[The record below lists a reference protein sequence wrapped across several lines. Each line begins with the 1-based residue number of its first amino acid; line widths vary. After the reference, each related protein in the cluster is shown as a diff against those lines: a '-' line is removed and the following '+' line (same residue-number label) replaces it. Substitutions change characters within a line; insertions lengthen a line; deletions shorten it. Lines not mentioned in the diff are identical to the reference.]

1 MKVFFLCRISV
12 FSHGGKFLLFY
23 VFFWRSSCWDVHFIA
38 VSQTPPIIQLGQLN
52 FTRQNFQE
60 FSMSLA
66 FLHKSCVVDF
76 KDTRHRPTE
85 TLFHLL
91 FNRINIS
98 LESAAST
105 ASSYSATVHF
115 LSTLSLAF
123 QRQFTVLSIY
133 QRD

>member
-1 MKVFFLCRISV
+1 MLNLN
-12 FSHGGKFLLFY
+12 KFLLFY
-23 VFFWRSSCWDVHFIA
+23 VFFLA
-38 VSQTPPIIQLGQLN
+38 LQLLGCAFYCSFTNTSHHLVRPTY

-66 FLHKSCVVDF
+66 FLHKSCAVDF
-76 KDTRHRPTE
+76 KDMRHRPTE
-85 TLFHLL
+85 PLKWKRNTLFHQL

-123 QRQFTVLSIY
+123 QR
-133 QRD
+133 